1 VNHLR
6 RASIRSESSNFDFS
20 KQNVEAKISLFN
32 KEPLI
37 DLIDSSGMA
46 SVSNPEVSK
55 LEINKE
61 ESEASLT
68 SEEGMAFD
76 YPNNL
81 E

>member
-1 VNHLR
+1 
-6 RASIRSESSNFDFS
+6 
-20 KQNVEAKISLFN
+20 
-32 KEPLI
+32 
-37 DLIDSSGMA
+37 MA